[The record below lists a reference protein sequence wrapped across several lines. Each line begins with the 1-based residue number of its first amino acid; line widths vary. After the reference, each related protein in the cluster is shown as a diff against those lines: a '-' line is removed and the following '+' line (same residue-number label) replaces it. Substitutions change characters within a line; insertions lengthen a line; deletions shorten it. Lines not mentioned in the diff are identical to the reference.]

1 MGLLEKLLA
10 GSSDMCGAHTT
21 GLAVYFSIS
30 DALSTLLLV
39 ISLLFIVT
47 ASLSVLKGMSEDA
60 GRRARRE

>member
-1 MGLLEKLLA
+1 MA
-10 GSSDMCGAHTT
+10 GGAHTT

-30 DALSTLLLV
+30 DALRTLLLV

-47 ASLSVLKGMSEDA
+47 ASLAVLKGMSEDA

>member
-1 MGLLEKLLA
+1 MTG
-10 GSSDMCGAHTT
+10 GAHTT

-30 DALSTLLLV
+30 DALRTLLLV